1 MADAAVLITMFSEVE
16 AWQAVRHMSVGSAPG
31 LDRVGLGFYKAA
43 WNTVKPTVMEFL
55 QAFHSG
61 IVELHATD

>member
-1 MADAAVLITMFSEVE
+1 
-16 AWQAVRHMSVGSAPG
+16 MSVGSAPG